1 MPRGDRFTY
10 TTLTLYSFI
19 LSLSWSQALFFGNGK
34 GFDLRRKLGVIKME
48 AAEEALCGMEDEIET
63 LHDPSHD
70 HNLSKDDFAG
80 LFKDLTIQ
88 ARITQLRKQLK
99 FV

>member
-1 MPRGDRFTY
+1 
-10 TTLTLYSFI
+10 
-19 LSLSWSQALFFGNGK
+19 
-34 GFDLRRKLGVIKME
+34 ME

-63 LHDPSHD
+63 LHAPSHD